1 MKFLTLALMSLALFV
16 GGCTKKTQPVV
27 CSAAKSVSSLVA
39 SQIVT
44 QLSCKNLDAVKADL
58 DAQLE
63 KLNIC
68 EKAESARSA
77 ISAQS
82 AIGDLVCK
90 PVVDA
95 LVAGALAQVP
105 AAWECSGGKVTE
117 DVKAS
122 ILAACTKAL

>member
-58 DAQLE
+58 DKQLE
-63 KLNIC
+63 NLNIC
-68 EKAESARSA
+68 EKAESARAALTAQGALGA
-77 ISAQS
+77 I
-82 AIGDLVCK
+82 VCA
-90 PVVDA
+90 PVVEA
-95 LVAGALAQVP
+95 LAAGALSQIP
-105 AAWECSGGKVTE
+105 ATWECGGGKVTE
-117 DVKAS
+117 DIKAS
-122 ILAACTKAL
+122 ILAACIKAL